1 MQYQK
6 KPRSLG
12 QVFYA
17 LVQTIIGA
25 FLAAYSLEVFL
36 IPNEIIDGGVIG
48 IAILFGKLFGE
59 QLIYPAVLLLNLPFL
74 LLSYR
79 YIGKTFL
86 IQMFFSVLI
95 FSSVAHSISGARDL
109 FPAYQGDLLEIVVV
123 GGLLLGLGV
132 GLIIRSGGCLDGT
145 EILGIL
151 INKKY
156 GMTVGNVVLAANII
170 IFTVAGFVFG
180 DWHPPIKSLITFF
193 IVIKIM
199 DMVIVGFDEMKYVM
213 IFSKIPGSISQT
225 LTRDLGLGLT
235 ILDGKGGYTREKKEV
250 LYLIAERLQLAQ
262 IKVLVHEV
270 DPKAIIAIGNL
281 HEVASLES
289 VDISK
294 KNRNEPIQVS

>member
-170 IFTVAGFVFG
+170 IFT
-180 DWHPPIKSLITFF
+180 
-193 IVIKIM
+193 
-199 DMVIVGFDEMKYVM
+199 
-213 IFSKIPGSISQT
+213 
-225 LTRDLGLGLT
+225 
-235 ILDGKGGYTREKKEV
+235 
-250 LYLIAERLQLAQ
+250 
-262 IKVLVHEV
+262 
-270 DPKAIIAIGNL
+270 
-281 HEVASLES
+281 
-289 VDISK
+289 
-294 KNRNEPIQVS
+294 